1 MIIPKQFIMLFNLSH
16 DSHATDFYLCY
27 LNKAPNKTEE
37 TIYVTKDHMR
47 TQNKKSFG
55 MKYYSY
61 VGIL

>member
-1 MIIPKQFIMLFNLSH
+1 MLFNLSH